1 MTLRKFSFTIRFVKN
16 RSKICQP
23 NHGGNMSKPAMR
35 IIEKKTSSKEI
46 ILDLLSKAAAPNLT
60 LAEIEDIFQNI
71 DQMIFE
77 KSASIYFQ

>member
-1 MTLRKFSFTIRFVKN
+1 
-16 RSKICQP
+16 
-23 NHGGNMSKPAMR
+23 MSKPAMR

-71 DQMIFE
+71 NQMIFQ